1 MEYRLESAW
10 LCKVCLAARRCKKLA
25 KNLIEAKRKGGEA
38 LRKVGRGV
46 ELKSAGRFF
55 GLDRESHG
63 FDDAAV
69 RFETDGEALPDI
81 ARLMEVVKTT
91 DQPCVAG
98 GFLMKNSL
106 DHIGAL

>member
-1 MEYRLESAW
+1 MF
-10 LCKVCLAARRCKKLA
+10 RRKEVQEIA
-25 KNLIEAKRKGGEA
+25 KSLIEAKRKGGEA
-38 LRKVGRGV
+38 LRKAGGGV
-46 ELKSAGRFF
+46 ELEPAGRFF
-55 GLDRESHG
+55 GLVERESHG

-81 ARLMEVVKTT
+81 ARLKEVVKTT
-91 DQPCVAG
+91 DQPWVAG